1 VQGEGERT
9 WGRQSTY
16 RGRRKEERN
25 TSGTG
30 TDERGEMK
38 GVGTMGEGKRTVK
51 G

>member
-1 VQGEGERT
+1 MQGEGERT

-30 TDERGEMK
+30 VDERGEMK
-38 GVGTMGEGKRTVK
+38 GVGTGEEGKTK
-51 G
+51 IK